1 MERYQQ
7 RVVDEKAALD
17 EKLSALLA
25 FQKSGIF
32 SGLDEDE
39 RLLLKAQ
46 SGCMKA
52 YANVLAARIAKF

>member
-1 MERYQQ
+1 MEPYQQ

-25 FQKSGIF
+25 FQEGDSF
-32 SGLDEDE
+32 LGLDKDE
-39 RLLLKAQ
+39 QLLLKAQ